1 MTKPAVLTGW
11 RRTMV
16 ARDTGEEHRAATPL
30 ELLFDL
36 CFVAAV
42 AQAAAHLH
50 HSVTVGHVGA
60 GVTGYLM
67 VFFAIWWAWVNFT
80 WFASAYD
87 NDDVPY
93 RLATM
98 VEIAG
103 ALVIAAGVP
112 RTFESRDFVVILLGY
127 TVMRVALV
135 GQWLRVAVEVPTV
148 RATALRFAAGLSAC
162 MVGWALLL
170 LRPDCPVWAFV
181 VMVAAELAVPVIAES
196 AGRTSWHPG
205 HVAERYG
212 LFTLIVLGEA
222 ILAATVAVQTAID
235 ARRVAGGLYV
245 LVLGGLLIVF
255 GMWWLYFSK
264 PAQVFLT
271 SVREAFAWS
280 YGHYLIF
287 AAAAAVGAGLGAEV
301 DRVSRQESVPS
312 LTAGAAVT
320 VPVAVFLCALWA
332 LHVRPHRLSATRN
345 AVYPGTALL
354 VLGSTFTGAAPLVTG
369 LLLLALVSTAE
380 TLARRD
386 AASTSS

>member
-1 MTKPAVLTGW
+1 MTEPAAPQGW
-11 RRTMV
+11 RRTIV
-16 ARDTGEEHRAATPL
+16 ARDAREQHRAATPL

-50 HSVTVGHVGA
+50 HAVVVGHVGA

-112 RTFESRDFVVILLGY
+112 RAFESRDFVVILLGY
-127 TVMRVALV
+127 AVMRLALV
-135 GQWLRVAVEVPTV
+135 GQWVRVAVEVPAV
-148 RATALRFAAGLSAC
+148 RATALRFVAGLSVC
-162 MVGWALLL
+162 MVGWAVLL
-170 LRPDCPVWAFV
+170 LRPEWPAWAFV
-181 VMVAAELAVPVIAES
+181 VMVAAELAVPVWAER

-235 ARRVAGGLYV
+235 SRRMAGGLYV
-245 LVLGGLLIVF
+245 TRRG
-255 GMWWLYFSK
+255 
-264 PAQVFLT
+264 
-271 SVREAFAWS
+271 R
-280 YGHYLIF
+280 
-287 AAAAAVGAGLGAEV
+287 AA
-301 DRVSRQESVPS
+301 DRVRDV
-312 LTAGAAVT
+312 
-320 VPVAVFLCALWA
+320 VAVLRQACSGVPELQPGG
-332 LHVRPHRLSATRN
+332 VRLELRPT
-345 AVYPGTALL
+345 T
-354 VLGSTFTGAAPLVTG
+354 
-369 LLLLALVSTAE
+369 
-380 TLARRD
+380 
-386 AASTSS
+386 